1 MRRPTTMS
9 KQSPSSSD
17 KVSDLRIAVSG
28 QAPGSATSER
38 PSGRTALKYRP
49 DIDGVR
55 AVAVLSVL
63 AFHIRLSAFSGG
75 FVGVDVFFVISGYL
89 ISSIIFFEI
98 ADSRFSIVGFYE
110 RRIRRI
116 FPALFAM
123 LAVFSV
129 FAVIYLLPAELVGYS
144 KSMLAATASASNFYF
159 WRHSGY
165 FDSPTS
171 YPLLHTW
178 SLAVEEQ
185 FYILFPLFLVLVR
198 KLFPTR
204 LRLSVIVLFCAS
216 LIGSAVIVSH
226 DPVTAFYMPYTRAW
240 ELLLG
245 TLLSLG
251 MFPRLQS
258 AWQRNLATITGMG
271 LIAFSV
277 HFYTPQTPFPGL
289 SALAP
294 CVGSALIIGAGES
307 GSSAI
312 GKFLSWRPMVFIG
325 LISYSL
331 YLCHWPVIVLHHM
344 GVFVGVSAI
353 TSQRIA
359 ALLPAH
365 RLDML
370 VEVVLSFVLGILSWR
385 FVERPFRRGAL
396 RLSGRPLFALAGTV
410 MIVLMGFCSLT
421 VFARGFT
428 GRFPVDALEV
438 ASVRHDS
445 EEIVRT
451 GCFITSD
458 YHFEKYNYNLCLHED
473 ETGKKNN
480 YLLLGDSHSAMLW
493 SALSTALPNANVM
506 QASTFD
512 CAPLLH
518 PQPHPDCQKMMAY
531 IFQSYLPSHSVQGLF
546 MVGRWSEDQLPEL
559 ARTIAWA
566 KQHQIPVTVFGPV
579 PEYDGPLPRLLAY
592 SIAWNKPNF
601 ANQHRV
607 KSIATL
613 DAQMQGMAANVWHVR
628 YISLYQKLCGVDGCA
643 EYADGAHK
651 IPMMDDDNHLNQF
664 GANLVV
670 RRLVAEGKL
679 Q

>member
-1 MRRPTTMS
+1 MGE
-9 KQSPSSSD
+9 K
-17 KVSDLRIAVSG
+17 
-28 QAPGSATSER
+28 PG
-38 PSGRTALKYRP
+38 GRAALNYRP
-49 DIDGVR
+49 DIDGLR

-63 AFHIRLSAFSGG
+63 AFHIRLSAIPGG

-89 ISSIIFFEI
+89 ISSIVFSEI
-98 ADSRFSIVGFYE
+98 SQSRFSVIGFYE
-110 RRIRRI
+110 RRVRRI
-116 FPALFAM
+116 FPALFAL

-129 FAVIYLLPAELVGYS
+129 FAVIYLLPAELVAYS
-144 KSMLAATASASNFYF
+144 NSMLAATASGSNFYF
-159 WRHSGY
+159 WQHSGY

-185 FYILFPLFLVLVR
+185 FYIMFPLFLVFVR

-216 LIGSAVIVSH
+216 LVASVIVVSQNRA
-226 DPVTAFYMPYTRAW
+226 TAFYMPYTRAW

-245 TLLSLG
+245 TVLSLG
-251 MFPRLQS
+251 MFPRLHA
-258 AWQRNLATITGMG
+258 AWQRNVATIVGIG
-271 LIAFSV
+271 LIAFSI
-277 HFYTPQTPFPGL
+277 HFYTEQTLFPGL

-294 CVGSALIIGAGES
+294 CVGSALIIGAGEC
-307 GSSAI
+307 GSSLI
-312 GKFLSWRPMVFIG
+312 GTILSWRPVVFIG

-331 YLCHWPVIVLHHM
+331 YLWHWPVIVLQQM
-344 GVFVGVSAI
+344 GGFVGVSAI
-353 TSQRIA
+353 TSPRIA
-359 ALLPAH
+359 ALLPEH
-365 RLDML
+365 RLNMI
-370 VEVVLSFVLGILSWR
+370 VEIVLSLVLGILSWR
-385 FVERPFRRGAL
+385 FVERPFRSGRL
-396 RLSGRPLFALAGTV
+396 RLSGRPLFALAGAV
-410 MIVLMGFCSLT
+410 MIILIGSSSLT
-421 VFARGFT
+421 VFAKGFKN
-428 GRFPVDALEV
+428 RFPAEALEV
-438 ASVRHDS
+438 ASAHHDS

-458 YHFEKYNYNLCLHED
+458 YHFEKYNYNLCLHQD
-473 ETGKKNN
+473 DSGKKNN

-493 SALSTALPNANVM
+493 SALSSALPNANVM

-512 CAPLLH
+512 CAPLLQ
-518 PQPHPDCQKMMAY
+518 PEPHPDCEKMIAY
-531 IFQSYLPSHSVQGLF
+531 IFKSYLPSHSIQGLF
-546 MVGRWSEDQLPEL
+546 MVGRWSEKQLPEL
-559 ARTIAWA
+559 TTTIAWA
-566 KQHQIPVTVFGPV
+566 KQHNIPVTVFGPV

-601 ANQHRV
+601 ASEHRV
-607 KSIATL
+607 NSIGAI
-613 DAQMQGMAANVWHVR
+613 DAKMQDMAANVWHVR
-628 YISLYQKLCGVDGCA
+628 YISLYQELCGVDGCA

>member
-1 MRRPTTMS
+1 MVNNQSS
-9 KQSPSSSD
+9 KLTSSLD
-17 KVSDLRIAVSG
+17 NSG
-28 QAPGSATSER
+28 RSASAGSAISGMDKTL
-38 PSGRTALKYRP
+38 SGRTPLRYRA
-49 DIDGVR
+49 DIDGLR

-63 AFHIRLSAFSGG
+63 AFHIGLRGIQGG

-89 ISSIIFFEI
+89 ISSIVFTDIVE
-98 ADSRFSIVGFYE
+98 SRYSVIGFYE

-123 LAVFSV
+123 LAVFSL
-129 FAVIYLLPAELVGYS
+129 FAYIYLLPAELVAYS
-144 KSMLAATASASNFYF
+144 RSMMAATASASNFYF
-159 WRHSGY
+159 WQHSGY

-185 FYILFPLFLVLVR
+185 FYILFPIFLVLVR
-198 KLFPTR
+198 KFSPTR
-204 LRLSVIVLFCAS
+204 LRLAVILLFCAS
-216 LIGSAVIVSH
+216 FLASAAIVFQYRE
-226 DPVTAFYMPYTRAW
+226 TAFYMPYTRAW

-251 MFPRLQS
+251 MFPSLQW
-258 AWQRNLATITGMG
+258 AWQRNLATLTGIA

-277 HFYTPQTPFPGL
+277 LVYTQRTPFPGL

-307 GSSAI
+307 GSSLI
-312 GKFLSWRPMVFIG
+312 GRILSWRPVVFIG

-331 YLCHWPVIVLHHM
+331 YLWHWPIIVLQQM
-344 GVFVGVSAI
+344 GAFVGASAI
-353 TSQRIA
+353 TSPRIA

-365 RLDML
+365 RLDMV
-370 VEVVLSFVLGILSWR
+370 VEVVLSLVLGILSWR
-385 FVERPFRRGAL
+385 FVERPFRSGPL
-396 RLSGRPLFALAGTV
+396 RLSGRPLFALAGAV
-410 MIVLMGFCSLT
+410 MIILIGFSSWT
-421 VFARGFT
+421 VFAGGFKS
-428 GRFPVDALEV
+428 RFPADALEV
-438 ASVRHDS
+438 ASIHHDS

-458 YHFEKYNYNLCLHED
+458 YHFEKYNYNLCLHQD
-473 ETGKKNN
+473 TNGKNN

-493 SALSTALPNANVM
+493 SALSLALPNANVM

-512 CAPLLH
+512 CAPLL
-518 PQPHPDCQKMMAY
+518 QPERHPDCEKMIAY
-531 IFQSYLPSHSVQGLF
+531 IFQSYLPSHPIQGLF
-546 MVGRWSEDQLPEL
+546 LVGRWSEKQLPEL
-559 ARTIAWA
+559 TATIAWA
-566 KQHQIPVTVFGPV
+566 KEHNIPVTVFGPV

-601 ANQHRV
+601 ASQHRLNNV
-607 KSIATL
+607 AAL
-613 DAQMQGMAANVWHVR
+613 DAKMQSMAANVWHVR
-628 YISLYQKLCGVDGCA
+628 YISLYQELCGVDGCL
-643 EYADGAHK
+643 EYADKTQK